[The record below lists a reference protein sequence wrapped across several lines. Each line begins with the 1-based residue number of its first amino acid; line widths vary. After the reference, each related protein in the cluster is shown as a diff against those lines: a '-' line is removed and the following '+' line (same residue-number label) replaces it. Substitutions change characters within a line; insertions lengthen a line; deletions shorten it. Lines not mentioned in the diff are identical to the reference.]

1 MTNFSP
7 HYQSLL
13 TRFETY
19 LERAFPHLAP
29 EVAILEESV
38 RYSLLAGGKR
48 LRPILLLCV
57 VEAGQG
63 EIDNALPFA
72 AAVEFIHCYSLIHD
86 DLPCMDDDDL
96 RRGKPTNHIKF
107 GEDIALLAGDAL
119 LSEAFHLISAPER
132 LKDYPAERLLAA
144 IHCLAKKAGNF
155 GMVAGQVAD
164 IGAAQSRGSKELLE
178 FIHHHK
184 TGQLIVASL
193 EMGAILAGL
202 NDHARDAICHFG
214 EALGRCFQIQDDILD
229 ETGDPTKLGKPV
241 GSDQKNQ
248 KLTYPSLFG
257 LEESAR
263 LAEEAYQE
271 ALTYLAKT
279 GLPQEP
285 LQALA
290 DFVLKRRH

>member
-63 EIDNALPFA
+63 EIDN
-72 AAVEFIHCYSLIHD
+72 